1 MNWMWLFL
9 SFTGRINR
17 AKFWTAIAI
26 QLAIAFAFG
35 VLAYVLA
42 SYPGDHVSWVLLVIL
57 LFPIMI
63 SVLAVMT
70 KRLHDRDKSG
80 WWTLLFYFLPNALD
94 RISDRTVGT
103 VSLVFLLA
111 ALTIT
116 VWAFVELGVLRGTT
130 GLNRFGADPLA

>member
-80 WWTLLFYFLPNALD
+80 WWTLLSTSCQMPLTVFPTAL
-94 RISDRTVGT
+94 
-103 VSLVFLLA
+103 L
-111 ALTIT
+111 
-116 VWAFVELGVLRGTT
+116 ELYPWSSCWLR
-130 GLNRFGADPLA
+130 